1 MLAPNHQIMLKNY
14 NRRAVLNIIRKKG
27 VVTKAAL
34 AEMTGLTFMS
44 IKRIL
49 SELESLGL
57 LIGIGYMKGNGVG
70 RKSIPYAI
78 NENCRYTI
86 GVYINKFITS
96 IAAVNLRGN
105 ICYMEQICIDW
116 EMSTQS
122 DFVMLLTKHIE
133 DVIRES
139 GVVKEK
145 VLGIG
150 IGAPG
155 PVDCEKGIILTPP
168 NIPLLHYLPLENI
181 LEEKIGLPVYLNKD
195 TNVIAFG
202 EYWYGGKEDISDLFY
217 IDVDMGI
224 GSGFV
229 IDGKINIG
237 YNSIAGEIGH
247 SMIDP
252 SGPRCNCGNKGCLE
266 AMSSGI
272 AILKEIKREIDNM
285 PEHALYARKE
295 TLTLEDVFNMRSRN
309 DSIAISALNRSA
321 YYVGI
326 AVANIINIL
335 DPPVVSLGGIL
346 VQRATDY
353 FSVVADVAYRKIIKG
368 TKNNQIMISKL
379 GDRAG
384 VIGAAEVVADQFFNE
399 QVNNVLSGSNG

>member
-285 PEHALYARKE
+285 PEHALYARRE

-335 DPPVVSLGGIL
+335 DPPVVALGGIL

>member
-335 DPPVVSLGGIL
+335 DPPVVALGGIL